1 MAVSLKK
8 ITDTIAE
15 AQRLYTEAAKLIEK
29 SRGTLKIEQLD
40 DLRARLALARSES
53 DDLTRQI
60 NEAVGRAAS

>member
-53 DDLTRQI
+53 DTLTRQI